1 MTPRRCEITARRSA
15 PKRSRQQVVGYED
28 LLAVATNLRWTWQRR
43 TRELFARL
51 APAAEPSALEWPRRL
66 LTGLGR
72 AAVEKRLASD
82 PELAALAAS
91 VVDDALVYQ
100 SGRSKTWFH
109 KTHRKDRDFEVAF
122 FSAEFAV
129 TDSIP
134 VYAGGLGAVAGE
146 FCKSASALGVAV
158 VGVGLLYR
166 EASHQW
172 LDDTGL
178 QQESWE
184 VMDFERLPIEPARD
198 AMGRPVR
205 VKIPLPGRD
214 VAAQVWTVLVGRNR
228 LYLLDTDIKPNR
240 RSDRRIT
247 GRLYGGD
254 QETRIQQELVLGIGG
269 VRALSVLG
277 HEPEMM
283 HLNEGHSAFATL
295 ERIRQE
301 MSRLGLS
308 FDEARV
314 AAAPG
319 MLFTTHTP
327 VAAGHDYFPAELANR
342 YLAPYA
348 SLLGVE
354 LETLSALGR
363 YRPKDPSDSFCPTV
377 LALRLAG
384 ARNGVSR
391 LHGVVTRDQWGGLW
405 PRLPLNE
412 VPIGHVT
419 NGIHFSSWIAP
430 EIEELFDDQIGADW
444 KTTPGS
450 PATWLQLT
458 GTSDEALWT
467 ARCRARARLIEFTR
481 VRRNEQLARRGADE
495 GRLAATETLLHP
507 DALTIGFVG
516 RFVAYKRPTLF
527 LRDPERL
534 ARILGDPD
542 LPVQII
548 FGGKAHPRDELGK
561 QLLREVIEFA
571 HEHHLEHRVVFI
583 EDFDITMDH
592 NLSQGVD
599 LWLNT
604 PRRPLEACGIGG
616 MKAGVNGAL
625 NFSTL
630 DGWWDE
636 VWNDA
641 NPSEPPIG
649 WCIGTGRRR
658 YEDFELQD
666 AGDAQSLY
674 DTLEHKIV
682 PSFYDRDKKGLPR
695 AWLASVR
702 QSMASLAP
710 TWDSHRMVRDYVE
723 TFYLPG
729 ARRAHW
735 FAAQSGARARELS
748 SALERLRD
756 AWPAINVVVESA
768 TVGPGGG
775 MQADIAA
782 DLGSLEPRDVT
793 VQLWVAPTL
802 GEPFPVSTS
811 LEGRQRNVARYRAQ
825 VPHQAGL
832 DATLVA
838 RVLPLH
844 PALADPYVP
853 GLITWSN

>member
-1 MTPRRCEITARRSA
+1 
-15 PKRSRQQVVGYED
+15 
-28 LLAVATNLRWTWQRR
+28 VATNLRWTWQRPAR
-43 TRELFARL
+43 ALFAGL

-72 AAVEKRLASD
+72 AAVERRLASD
-82 PELAALAAS
+82 PDLAALAAS
-91 VVDDALVYQ
+91 VVEDAIAYQ
-100 SGRSKTWFH
+100 ANRSKTWFP
-109 KTHRKDRDFEVAF
+109 KTHKKDRTFEVGF
-122 FSAEFAV
+122 FAAEFAL
-129 TDSIP
+129 TDSLP

-146 FCKSASALGVAV
+146 FLKSASALGVAV

-184 VMDFERLPIEPARD
+184 VLDFERLPVELARD

-205 VKIPLPGRD
+205 VKVPLPARD
-214 VAAQVWTVLVGRNR
+214 VVAQVWTVLAGRNR

-240 RSDRRIT
+240 HSDRRIT

-269 VRALSVLG
+269 VRALAALG
-277 HEPEMM
+277 HEPEMA
-283 HLNEGHSAFATL
+283 HLNEGHSAFASL
-295 ERIRQE
+295 ERIRQA
-301 MSRLGLS
+301 MARHGLS
-308 FDEARV
+308 FAEARV

-327 VAAGHDYFPAELANR
+327 VAAGHDYFPAELANH

-348 SLLGVE
+348 SLLGID
-354 LETLSALGR
+354 LETLCALGR
-363 YRPKDPSDSFCPTV
+363 YRPEDPSDSFCPTV

-419 NGIHFSSWIAP
+419 NGIHFTSWISN
-430 EIEELFDDQIGADW
+430 EIEEMFDKQIGSSW
-444 KTTPGS
+444 KTTPRS
-450 PATWLQLT
+450 PATWQQVAGT
-458 GTSDEALWT
+458 GDEGLWA

-481 VRRNEQLARRGADE
+481 VRLNEQLARRGAAE
-495 GRLAATETLLHP
+495 ARFSATETLLHP

-527 LRDPERL
+527 LRDRERL

-542 LPVQII
+542 RPVQII
-548 FGGKAHPRDELGK
+548 FGGKAHPRDEFGK
-561 QLLREVIEFA
+561 QLLSEVIEFA
-571 HEHHLEHRVVFI
+571 HEHHLEDRVVFI

-599 LWLNT
+599 VWLNT

-636 VWNDA
+636 VWSDA
-641 NPSEPPIG
+641 DPNAAPIG

-682 PSFYDRDKKGLPR
+682 PCFYDRDSHGLPR

-723 TFYLPG
+723 TLYLPG
-729 ARRAHW
+729 ARRARW
-735 FAAQSGARARELS
+735 FAAQAGARARELS
-748 SALERLRD
+748 SALERLRG
-756 AWPAINVVVESA
+756 AWLAVRVLVESA
-768 TVGPGGG
+768 TVGPGGSV
-775 MQADIAA
+775 QADIVA

-802 GEPFPVSTS
+802 GEPYPVSTS
-811 LEGRQRNVARYRAQ
+811 FEGRREHVARYRAQ

-832 DATLVA
+832 DAFLAA
-838 RVLPLH
+838 RVLPCH

-853 GLITWSN
+853 GLITWSD